1 MAKRVV
7 ITGIGML
14 SSIGRNLPETIES
27 VLASRSGIGRL
38 IHLNSSHN
46 DEFPFAEVPYSN
58 TELLALAQL
67 NDPANYS
74 RNALLGMIAAREA
87 FQHAQLDKIP
97 KLRTGLISATTVGG
111 MDQCELYFND
121 FLTNDSKNQYI
132 DVYDCAD
139 STEKIADLLHIRDY
153 ITTISTACSSAANAL
168 LLGARM
174 IRNGSLDRV
183 VAGGTEALTSFHVT
197 GFNALKILD
206 KVPCRPF
213 DANRNGITLGEGAAF
228 LILESEEAAHVG
240 GREIL
245 AELAGYGN
253 ACEAYHQTAS
263 TPDGNGAF
271 MAMERALKVGGI
283 EASTIDYINAHGT
296 GTDNND
302 IAEGLAIERLFGEG
316 IPKVSSTKPFT
327 GHMTSA
333 AGSAEA
339 ILSILCLTHRI
350 ILPNMNL
357 ETPMPELSFSPVTTL
372 IQNIDVNIAMSNSFG
387 FGGNNTSLIFKKYIN
402 HK

>member
-7 ITGIGML
+7 VTGIGIL

-27 VLASRSGIGRL
+27 ILASRSGIGKL
-38 IHLNSSHN
+38 HHLDSPLKE
-46 DEFPFAEVPYSN
+46 EFPFAEVPYSN
-58 TELLALAQL
+58 KELLSLAHL
-67 NDPANYS
+67 SDPANYS

-97 KLRTGLISATTVGG
+97 SLRTGLISATTVGG

-139 STEKIADLLHIRDY
+139 STEKIADLLQIGDY
-153 ITTISTACSSAANAL
+153 LTTISTACSSAANAIL
-168 LLGARM
+168 LSARM
-174 IRNGSLDRV
+174 IRSGRLDRV
-183 VAGGTEALTSFHVT
+183 VAGGTEALTSFHLN

-206 KVPCRPF
+206 KLPCRPF
-213 DANRNGITLGEGAAF
+213 DANRNGITLGEGAAYV
-228 LILESEEAAHVG
+228 ILESEEAARAG
-240 GREIL
+240 NREIY

-253 ACEAYHQTAS
+253 ACEAFHQTAS
-263 TPDGNGAF
+263 TPDGKGAF
-271 MAMERALKVGGI
+271 IAMERALKVGGI
-283 EASTIDYINAHGT
+283 EASAIDYINAHGT

-302 IAEGLAIERLFGEG
+302 IAEGFAIMRLFGEH
-316 IPKVSSTKPFT
+316 IPKMSSTKPFT

-339 ILSILCLTHRI
+339 ILSILALTHRMV
-350 ILPNMNL
+350 LPNMNL
-357 ETPMPELSFSPVTTL
+357 ETTMPELHFTPVTKL
-372 IQNIDVNIAMSNSFG
+372 IQDIDINLVMSNSFG
-387 FGGNNTSLIFKKYIN
+387 FGGNNTSLIFKKFTN

>member
-1 MAKRVV
+1 
-7 ITGIGML
+7 
-14 SSIGRNLPETIES
+14 
-27 VLASRSGIGRL
+27 
-38 IHLNSSHN
+38 
-46 DEFPFAEVPYSN
+46 
-58 TELLALAQL
+58 
-67 NDPANYS
+67 
-74 RNALLGMIAAREA
+74 
-87 FQHAQLDKIP
+87 
-97 KLRTGLISATTVGG
+97 
-111 MDQCELYFND
+111 
-121 FLTNDSKNQYI
+121 
-132 DVYDCAD
+132 
-139 STEKIADLLHIRDY
+139 
-153 ITTISTACSSAANAL
+153 
-168 LLGARM
+168 M